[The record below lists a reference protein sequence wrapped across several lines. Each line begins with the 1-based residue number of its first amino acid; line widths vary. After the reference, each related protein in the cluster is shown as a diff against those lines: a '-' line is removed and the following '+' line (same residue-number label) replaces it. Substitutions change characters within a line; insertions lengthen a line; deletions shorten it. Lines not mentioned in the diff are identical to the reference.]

1 MSILDRFDRDLIRLY
16 KYFWPQKKRLILA
29 GIFLIG
35 SASTSSMTA
44 TLLGKLTD
52 VGFYKGEEW
61 VIWAAPLALI
71 LVTLFFAVCTVMG
84 SYTMAKAAQA
94 VLLTLRN
101 QLYANLL
108 HWPSQVYQEKNSGLV
123 SSKFVNE
130 STIALGGAAESVI
143 VLLRDSVQV
152 CALLGVLFWH
162 NWQLT
167 LVTFVIAPALTFTLR
182 TISKRMKVIVRD
194 SQEMIAKMI
203 SRVNESYGA
212 ERVVKISNTYDYED
226 QRFDKVNM
234 RIRRLALKT
243 IIMQS
248 ITTPMTQLLTMVA
261 IAIVVGIAL
270 MEAQQGLL
278 TIGEFI
284 TFLSAMLLLKA
295 PIQHLAGLN
304 ATFANISAAARSI
317 FSMLDTRE
325 ETDTGTTVMKRSK
338 GDIELRGVSL
348 RYPNEHKDALH
359 NISLHIRPGEHV
371 AFVGQSGAG
380 KSSLVNLLPRFWDV
394 TKGQI
399 LLDGID
405 IRDLTLMSLRAQM
418 SVVSQDPVIMD
429 GSIRDNIVYGAWDVT
444 EEAIQKAVEAASL
457 EAFVKS
463 LPKGLDSPVGESGSL
478 LSGGQRQRVA
488 IARAF
493 LKDAPILILDEA
505 TSALDSE
512 IEANIKDAIEKLCDG
527 RTCITIAHRFSAIEY
542 ADRIIVL
549 KEGKIVEQGS
559 AQDLYRMNGI
569 YANMC
574 KLQNLGVRR

>member
-1 MSILDRFDRDLIRLY
+1 MSMLDRFDPDLIRLY
-16 KYFWPQKKRLILA
+16 KYFGPQKKRLVLA

-44 TLLGKLTD
+44 TLLGQLTD
-52 VGFYKGEEW
+52 VGFYKGEAW
-61 VIWAAPLALI
+61 VVWAAPLALI

-94 VLLTLRN
+94 VLVTLRN

-108 HWPSQVYQEKNSGLV
+108 HWPSQAYQEKNSGLV

-167 LVTFVIAPALTFTLR
+167 LVTFVIAPALTLTLR
-182 TISKRMKVIVRD
+182 AISKRMKVIVRD
-194 SQEMIAKMI
+194 SQAMIAKMI

-226 QRFDKVNM
+226 KRFDKVNM

-243 IIMQS
+243 IIMES
-248 ITTPMTQLLTMVA
+248 ITTPMTQMLTMVA
-261 IAIVVGIAL
+261 IAVVVGIAL
-270 MEAQQGLL
+270 LEAQKGLL

-304 ATFANISAAARSI
+304 ATFAKISASAKSI
-317 FSMLDTRE
+317 FSMLDTE
-325 ETDTGTTVMKRSK
+325 EEKDTGTTVIERAK
-338 GDIELRGVSL
+338 GDIELQGVSL
-348 RYPNEHKDALH
+348 RYPGKEKDSLH
-359 NISLHIRPGEHV
+359 NISLRIRPGEHV

-380 KSSLVNLLPRFWDV
+380 KSSLVNLLPRFWEA
-394 TKGQI
+394 TQGRI

-405 IRDLTLMSLRAQM
+405 TRELTLMSLRAQM
-418 SVVSQDPVIMD
+418 SVVSQDPVMMA
-429 GSIRDNIVYGAWDVT
+429 GSIRDNIVYGGWDAT
-444 EEAIQKAVEAASL
+444 EEAVDRAVEAAGLTS
-457 EAFVKS
+457 FVKS
-463 LPKGLDSPVGESGSL
+463 LPKGLDSPVGEGGSL

-512 IEANIKDAIEKLCDG
+512 TEAHIKEAIEKLCVG

-542 ADRIIVL
+542 ADRIIVM
-549 KEGKIVEQGS
+549 KDGEIAEQGT
-559 AQDLYRMNGI
+559 AEELHRINGI
-569 YANMC
+569 YANLC
-574 KLQNLGVRR
+574 KLQNGGVS

>member
-1 MSILDRFDRDLIRLY
+1 MSMLDRFDPDLIRLY
-16 KYFWPQKKRLILA
+16 KYFGPQKKRLVLA

-44 TLLGKLTD
+44 TLLGQLTD
-52 VGFYKGEEW
+52 VGFYKGEAW
-61 VIWAAPLALI
+61 VVWAAPLALI

-94 VLLTLRN
+94 VLVTLRN

-108 HWPSQVYQEKNSGLV
+108 HWPSQAYQEKNSGLV

-167 LVTFVIAPALTFTLR
+167 LVTFVIAPALTLTLR
-182 TISKRMKVIVRD
+182 AISKRMKVIVRD
-194 SQEMIAKMI
+194 SQAMIAKMI

-226 QRFDKVNM
+226 KRFDKVNM

-243 IIMQS
+243 IIMES
-248 ITTPMTQLLTMVA
+248 ITTPMTQMLTMVA
-261 IAIVVGIAL
+261 IAVVVGIAL
-270 MEAQQGLL
+270 LEAQKGLL

-304 ATFANISAAARSI
+304 ATFAKISASAKSI
-317 FSMLDTRE
+317 FSMLDTE
-325 ETDTGTTVMKRSK
+325 EEKDTGTTVIERAK
-338 GDIELRGVSL
+338 GDIELQGVSL
-348 RYPNEHKDALH
+348 RYPGKEKDSLH
-359 NISLHIRPGEHV
+359 NISLRIRPGEHV

-380 KSSLVNLLPRFWDV
+380 KSSLVNLLPRFWEA
-394 TKGQI
+394 TEGRI

-405 IRDLTLMSLRAQM
+405 TRELTLMSLRAQM
-418 SVVSQDPVIMD
+418 SVVSQDPVMMA
-429 GSIRDNIVYGAWDVT
+429 GSIRDNIVYGGWDAT
-444 EEAIQKAVEAASL
+444 EEAVDRAVEAAGLTS
-457 EAFVKS
+457 FVKS
-463 LPKGLDSPVGESGSL
+463 LPKGLDSPVGEGGSL

-512 IEANIKDAIEKLCDG
+512 TEAHIKEAIEKLCVG

-542 ADRIIVL
+542 ADRIIVM
-549 KEGKIVEQGS
+549 KDGGIAEQGT
-559 AQDLYRMNGI
+559 AEELHRINGI
-569 YANMC
+569 YANLC
-574 KLQNLGVRR
+574 KLQNGGVS

>member
-1 MSILDRFDRDLIRLY
+1 MSMLDRFDPDLIRLY
-16 KYFWPQKKRLILA
+16 KYFGPQKKRLVLA

-44 TLLGKLTD
+44 TLLGQLTD
-52 VGFYKGEEW
+52 VGFYKGEAW
-61 VIWAAPLALI
+61 VVWAAPLALI

-94 VLLTLRN
+94 VLVTLRN

-108 HWPSQVYQEKNSGLV
+108 HWPSQAYQEKNSGLV

-167 LVTFVIAPALTFTLR
+167 LVTFVIAPALTLTLR
-182 TISKRMKVIVRD
+182 AISKRMKVIVRD
-194 SQEMIAKMI
+194 SQAMIAKMI

-226 QRFDKVNM
+226 KRFDKVNM

-243 IIMQS
+243 IIMES
-248 ITTPMTQLLTMVA
+248 ITTPMTQMLTMVA
-261 IAIVVGIAL
+261 IAVVVGIAL
-270 MEAQQGLL
+270 LEAQKGLL

-304 ATFANISAAARSI
+304 ATFAKISASAKSI
-317 FSMLDTRE
+317 FSMLDTE
-325 ETDTGTTVMKRSK
+325 EEKDTGTTVIERAK
-338 GDIELRGVSL
+338 GDIELQGVSL
-348 RYPNEHKDALH
+348 RYPGKEKDSLH
-359 NISLHIRPGEHV
+359 NISLRIRPGERV

-380 KSSLVNLLPRFWDV
+380 KSSLVNLLPRFWEA
-394 TKGQI
+394 TEGRI

-405 IRDLTLMSLRAQM
+405 TRELTLMSLRAQM
-418 SVVSQDPVIMD
+418 SVVSQDPVMMA
-429 GSIRDNIVYGAWDVT
+429 GSIRDNIVYGGWDAT
-444 EEAIQKAVEAASL
+444 EEAVDRAVEAAGLTS
-457 EAFVKS
+457 FVKS
-463 LPKGLDSPVGESGSL
+463 LPKGLDSPVGEGGSL

-512 IEANIKDAIEKLCDG
+512 TEAHIKEAIEKLCVG

-542 ADRIIVL
+542 ADRIIVM
-549 KEGKIVEQGS
+549 KDGGIAEQGT
-559 AQDLYRMNGI
+559 AEELHRINGI
-569 YANMC
+569 YANLC
-574 KLQNLGVRR
+574 KLQNGGVS

>member
-1 MSILDRFDRDLIRLY
+1 MSMLDRFDPDLIRLY
-16 KYFWPQKKRLILA
+16 NYFGPQKKRLVLA

-44 TLLGKLTD
+44 TLLGQLTD
-52 VGFYKGEEW
+52 VGFYKGEAW
-61 VIWAAPLALI
+61 VVWAAPLALI

-94 VLLTLRN
+94 VLVTLRN

-108 HWPSQVYQEKNSGLV
+108 HWPSQAYQEKNSGLV

-167 LVTFVIAPALTFTLR
+167 LVTFVIAPALTLTLR
-182 TISKRMKVIVRD
+182 AISKRMKVIVRD
-194 SQEMIAKMI
+194 SQAMIAKMI

-226 QRFDKVNM
+226 KRFDKVNM

-243 IIMQS
+243 IIMES
-248 ITTPMTQLLTMVA
+248 ITTPMTQMLTMVA
-261 IAIVVGIAL
+261 IAVVVGIAL
-270 MEAQQGLL
+270 LEAQKGLL

-304 ATFANISAAARSI
+304 ATFAKISASAKSI
-317 FSMLDTRE
+317 FSMLDTE
-325 ETDTGTTVMKRSK
+325 EEKDTGTTVIERAK
-338 GDIELRGVSL
+338 GDIELQGVSL
-348 RYPNEHKDALH
+348 RYPGKEKDSLH
-359 NISLHIRPGEHV
+359 NISLRIRPGEHV

-380 KSSLVNLLPRFWDV
+380 KSSLVNLLPRFWEA
-394 TKGQI
+394 TEGRI

-405 IRDLTLMSLRAQM
+405 TRELTLMSLRAQM
-418 SVVSQDPVIMD
+418 SVVSQDPVMMA
-429 GSIRDNIVYGAWDVT
+429 GSIRDNIVYGGWDAT
-444 EEAIQKAVEAASL
+444 EEAVDRAVEAAGLTS
-457 EAFVKS
+457 FVKS
-463 LPKGLDSPVGESGSL
+463 LPKGLDSPVGEGGSL

-512 IEANIKDAIEKLCDG
+512 TEAHIKEAIEKLCVG

-542 ADRIIVL
+542 ADRIIVM
-549 KEGKIVEQGS
+549 KDGGIAEQGT
-559 AQDLYRMNGI
+559 AEELHRINGI
-569 YANMC
+569 YANLC
-574 KLQNLGVRR
+574 KLQNGGVS

>member
-1 MSILDRFDRDLIRLY
+1 MSMLDRFDPDLIRLY
-16 KYFWPQKKRLILA
+16 KYFGPQKKRLVLA

-44 TLLGKLTD
+44 TLLGQLTD
-52 VGFYKGEEW
+52 VGFYKGEAW
-61 VIWAAPLALI
+61 VVWAAPLALI

-94 VLLTLRN
+94 VLVTLRN

-108 HWPSQVYQEKNSGLV
+108 HWPSQAYQEKNSGLV

-167 LVTFVIAPALTFTLR
+167 LVTFVIAPALTLTLR
-182 TISKRMKVIVRD
+182 AISKRMKVIVRD
-194 SQEMIAKMI
+194 SQAMIAKMI

-243 IIMQS
+243 IIMES
-248 ITTPMTQLLTMVA
+248 ITTPMTQMLTMVA
-261 IAIVVGIAL
+261 IAVVVGIAL
-270 MEAQQGLL
+270 LEAQKGLL

-304 ATFANISAAARSI
+304 ATFAKISASAKSI
-317 FSMLDTRE
+317 FSMLDTE
-325 ETDTGTTVMKRSK
+325 EEKDTGTTVIKRAK
-338 GDIELRGVSL
+338 GDIELQGVSL
-348 RYPNEHKDALH
+348 RYPGKEKDSLR
-359 NISLHIRPGEHV
+359 NISLRIRPGEHV

-380 KSSLVNLLPRFWDV
+380 KSSLVNLLPRFWEA
-394 TKGQI
+394 TEGRI

-405 IRDLTLMSLRAQM
+405 TRELTLMSLRAQM
-418 SVVSQDPVIMD
+418 SVVSQEPVMMA
-429 GSIRDNIVYGAWDVT
+429 GSIRDNIVYGGWDAT
-444 EEAIQKAVEAASL
+444 EEAVDRAVEAAGLTS
-457 EAFVKS
+457 FVKS
-463 LPKGLDSPVGESGSL
+463 LPKGLDSPVGEGGSL

-512 IEANIKDAIEKLCDG
+512 TEAHIKDAIEKLCVG

-542 ADRIIVL
+542 ADRIIVM
-549 KEGKIVEQGS
+549 KDGGIAEQGT
-559 AQDLYRMNGI
+559 AEELHRINGI
-569 YANMC
+569 YANLC
-574 KLQNLGVRR
+574 KLQNGGVS

>member
-1 MSILDRFDRDLIRLY
+1 MSILDRFDPDLIRLY
-16 KYFWPQKKRLILA
+16 KYFWPQKKRLVLA

-44 TLLGKLTD
+44 TLLGQLTD

-94 VLLTLRN
+94 VLVTLRN

-108 HWPSQVYQEKNSGLV
+108 HWPSQAYQEKNSGLV

-167 LVTFVIAPALTFTLR
+167 LVTFVIAPALALTLR
-182 TISKRMKVIVRD
+182 AISKRMKVIVRD
-194 SQEMIAKMI
+194 SQAMIAKMI

-226 QRFDKVNM
+226 KRFDKVNM

-248 ITTPMTQLLTMVA
+248 ITTPMTQMLTMVA
-261 IAIVVGIAL
+261 IAVVVGIAL
-270 MEAQQGLL
+270 LEAQQGLL

-304 ATFANISAAARSI
+304 ATFASISAAARSI
-317 FSMLDTRE
+317 FSMLDTE
-325 ETDTGTTVMKRSK
+325 EEKDTGTTVMERAK

-348 RYPNEHKDALH
+348 RYPGQDKDSLH
-359 NISLHIRPGEHV
+359 NVSLHIRPGEHV

-380 KSSLVNLLPRFWDV
+380 KSSLVNLLPRFWEATD
-394 TKGQI
+394 GQI

-405 IRDLTLMSLRAQM
+405 TRELTLMSLRAQM
-418 SVVSQDPVIMD
+418 SVVSQDPVMME
-429 GSIRDNIVYGAWDVT
+429 GSIRDNIVYGGWDAS
-444 EEAIQKAVEAASL
+444 EEAVERAVEAAGL
-457 EAFVKS
+457 TGFVQS
-463 LPKGLDSPVGESGSL
+463 LPKGLDSPVGEGGSL

-512 IEANIKDAIEKLCDG
+512 TEAHIKEAIEKLCVG

-542 ADRIIVL
+542 ADRIIVM
-549 KEGKIVEQGS
+549 KDGEIAEQGT
-559 AQDLYRMNGI
+559 AEELHRINGI
-569 YANMC
+569 YANLC
-574 KLQNLGVRR
+574 KLQNGGVS